1 VDIVVKSRHHEVT
14 DRFRRHALEK
24 LSKSERLDE
33 RAISLTVELC
43 EERNPR
49 QSEQRDRIELTLN
62 SPGPVVRAEAAAGDP
77 YSALDIAVTKL
88 EAQMRKAADRRKIHR
103 NRKAIADSIKRIP
116 PMAGLPGGTQPL
128 LTADGATRDTTEVDL
143 PSHSLAGPEGGANH
157 VNGEGPMVVREKTH
171 TATPMTLDQ
180 ALYEMEL
187 VGHDFYLYVDKD
199 SGLPA
204 VVYRRRAYDYGV
216 IHLEAG
222 EVGVDATANGS
233 PSDRIPV
240 SARG

>member
-1 VDIVVKSRHHEVT
+1 VT
-14 DRFRRHALEK
+14 DRFRRHAVDK
-24 LSKSERLDE
+24 LSKVGKLDE

-77 YSALDIAVTKL
+77 YSALDLAVTKL

-103 NRKAIADSIKRIP
+103 NRKAVAGSIKHIP
-116 PMAGLPGGTQPL
+116 PMAGLPTGTQPL
-128 LTADGATRDTTEVDL
+128 LTDDGATRDTTEVDL
-143 PSHSLAGPEGGANH
+143 PPYTVAGPDAVTH
-157 VNGEGPMVVREKTH
+157 VNGMNGDGPMVVREKTH
-171 TATPMTLDQ
+171 SAAPMTLDQ

-187 VGHDFYLYVDKD
+187 VGHDFYLYVDKE

-204 VVYRRRAYDYGV
+204 VVYRRHAYDYGV
-216 IHLEAG
+216 IHLESA
-222 EVGVDATANGS
+222 DATMPGSASGS
-233 PSDRIPV
+233 PSDRIPL
-240 SARG
+240 SLRS

>member
-24 LSKSERLDE
+24 LSKIERLDE

-77 YSALDIAVTKL
+77 YSALDIAVGKL

-103 NRKAIADSIKRIP
+103 NRKAIADSIKHLP
-116 PMAGLPGGTQPL
+116 PMADLPPGTDPL
-128 LTADGATRDTTEVDL
+128 LTADGAAGDEPEVDL
-143 PSHSLAGPEGGANH
+143 PAYGVPGQGQA
-157 VNGEGPMVVREKTH
+157 GEGPMVVREKTH
-171 TATPMTLDQ
+171 AAAPMTLDQ

-216 IHLEAG
+216 IHLEAA
-222 EVGVDATANGS
+222 EEMTEPMINGHGSS
-233 PSDRIPV
+233 PSDRMAR
-240 SARG
+240 ARG

>member
-1 VDIVVKSRHHEVT
+1 MDIVVKSRHHEVT

-24 LSKSERLDE
+24 LSKIERLDE

-103 NRKAIADSIKRIP
+103 NRKAVADSIKRIP
-116 PMAGLPGGTQPL
+116 PMAGLPCGSIWSGIAVAAL
-128 LTADGATRDTTEVDL
+128 L
-143 PSHSLAGPEGGANH
+143 
-157 VNGEGPMVVREKTH
+157 EGPHVPGDADDDVRSGGD
-171 TATPMTLDQ
+171 PFF
-180 ALYEMEL
+180 
-187 VGHDFYLYVDKD
+187 GDK
-199 SGLPA
+199 
-204 VVYRRRAYDYGV
+204 
-216 IHLEAG
+216 
-222 EVGVDATANGS
+222 EV
-233 PSDRIPV
+233 
-240 SARG
+240 